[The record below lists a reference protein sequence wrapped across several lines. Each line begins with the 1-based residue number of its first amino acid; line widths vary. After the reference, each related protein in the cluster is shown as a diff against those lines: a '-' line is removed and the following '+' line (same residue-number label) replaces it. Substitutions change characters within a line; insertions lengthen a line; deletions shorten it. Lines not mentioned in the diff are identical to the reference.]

1 MKENNKLP
9 SSGGLRKKLILLCS
23 LLVVAASVAFAII
36 GILQLRTSARVASE
50 TNISQNAA
58 VKQRSQETISDLTHE
73 DMLNTITL
81 AAKSADGE
89 FWTMKHDFTM
99 LGLQVKDIFEHPDK
113 YGERGLSA
121 GPGEGGEI
129 FSAAYIRK

>member
-50 TNISQNAA
+50 TNISQN
-58 VKQRSQETISDLTHE
+58 V
-73 DMLNTITL
+73 
-81 AAKSADGE
+81 
-89 FWTMKHDFTM
+89 
-99 LGLQVKDIFEHPDK
+99 
-113 YGERGLSA
+113 
-121 GPGEGGEI
+121 
-129 FSAAYIRK
+129 